1 MKLQNG
7 ITCNNPKFVKA
18 YSGDIFPIDINAYI
32 HSDKEN
38 SFIEINNTLFS
49 PDSCKSPEFPYQ
61 NLCSYRYNIK
71 KWSNCT

>member
-49 PDSCKSPEFPYQ
+49 PDSCKSPEFPVSK
-61 NLCSYRYNIK
+61 LCMLQV
-71 KWSNCT
+71 